1 MRARRDAEGFF
12 NDCYEFGHSMSDLV
26 GGNTSADFTCPR
38 CGSHNCTVIESTE
51 DHKEFSGG
59 RAAAGFLTFGVTGA
73 LLAGGDQKY
82 GHTKCACKDCGKVFE
97 LRK

>member
-1 MRARRDAEGFF
+1 MGIF
-12 NDCYEFGHSMSDLV
+12 NDAFEIGRTMSHLV
-26 GGNTSADFTCPR
+26 PGDTAFDFTCPR
-38 CGSHNCTVIESTE
+38 CGSHNCTVVESTQ

-97 LRK
+97 LLK